1 MIEYLL
7 NNSAGQA
14 EPPFVPPAVEP
25 GNLFQ
30 GFVSADDLIDGTAL
44 ASLVS
49 LTSGT
54 LINNK
59 AGWLKFVDNGV
70 TLYIA
75 RKALRYGTSV
85 AAYKAASLLSGK
97 TVNIGGNNYK
107 VRLMSGMS
115 VDPFSSI
122 ISNNGGGE
130 WEKYMYPIYKAADR
144 PSAAVWSYYTAADL
158 GLLTDAN
165 LALVPKGVISVC
177 KDQHSTITTALA
189 ARGWD
194 YSAGTSVNPI
204 ARRTVINDANAS
216 EGNGVGNFNV
226 YGWRP
231 VLELIGVAPPVT
243 QFLGEVAEADFISA
257 AALTTL
263 VGMGSAGSV
272 TNANVTWLKF
282 KYLGKT
288 VYLAKKALRHGM
300 TWEAMNALG
309 ITKGQNQFTIAGKAH
324 TLRLPTGAASEPAGY
339 ASIATAGSFND
350 LIYPIYGGVSLSQ
363 PEVQAYPRLAAYTDA
378 DLGLSTTKGSSGGAG
393 VMTWCQELVTGN
405 NAHLVRGY
413 NDADNAGNRQLLAGW
428 YVALNGT
435 QTYAG
440 WRPIIEEV

>member
-1 MIEYLL
+1 MNEQLL
-7 NNSAGQA
+7 MMGSQGSA
-14 EPPFVPPAVEP
+14 PFVPPAVEP
-25 GNLFQ
+25 GNAFQ
-30 GFVSADDLIDGTAL
+30 GWVSSDDLIDGASL
-44 ASLVS
+44 ASLIS
-49 LTSGT
+49 LSSGT
-54 LINNK
+54 AINNK
-59 AGWLKFVDNGV
+59 AGWLKFIDAGK

-75 RKALRYGTSV
+75 RKPLRYGTSV
-85 AAYKAASLLSGK
+85 AAYKAASLLAGK
-97 TVNIGGNNYK
+97 TVAIQGINYK

-115 VDPFSSI
+115 IDPFSSI
-122 ISNNGGGE
+122 IANGGGGE
-130 WEKYMYPIYKAADR
+130 WEQYLYPIFKAADR

-165 LALVPKGVISVC
+165 LSAIPTGVITVC
-177 KDQHSTITTALA
+177 KDQHNTITTALA

-194 YSAGTSVNPI
+194 YSSNLTVNPI

-231 VLELIGVAPPVT
+231 VLELIGVAPPPT
-243 QFLGEVAEADFISA
+243 EFLGEVAEADFISA

-288 VYLAKKALRHGM
+288 VYLAKKPLRHGM
-300 TWEAMNALG
+300 TWESMNALG
-309 ITKGQNQFTIAGKAH
+309 ITKGTTQFTIGGKAH
-324 TLRLPTGAASEPAGY
+324 TLRLPTGAAAEPASYG
-339 ASIATAGSFND
+339 AIATGGSFND

-363 PEVQAYPRLAAYTDA
+363 PEVQAYPRLASYTDA
-378 DLGLSTTKGSSGGAG
+378 DLQLSTSKGTVGGAG
-393 VMTWCQELVTGN
+393 MMTWCQELITGN
-405 NAHLVRGY
+405 GNHLVRGY
-413 NDADNAGNRQLLAGW
+413 NDADNAGTRQLLAGW
-428 YVALNGT
+428 YIALNGT